1 VPKELWQKPSAYR
14 PIENR
19 RIGPQLLSP
28 IRDLHGNG
36 LMRHWETALGG
47 LSSTFMSRTRSAAG
61 SGVAYTLIAPRPN
74 SSGRRSPPMQTD
86 SAACYGAGVVSGL
99 PFSTT

>member
-1 VPKELWQKPSAYR
+1 MGTVLMLKIKL
-14 PIENR
+14 
-19 RIGPQLLSP
+19 
-28 IRDLHGNG
+28 GN
-36 LMRHWETALGG
+36 AQGG
-47 LSSTFMSRTRSAAG
+47 LSSAFMSRTRSATG

-74 SSGRRSPPMQTD
+74 SRRRSPPMQTD